1 MYVPVMVRML
11 LLKSAEYNLVV
22 CGKAFY
28 FNYVRTQ
35 IIRVLWQEFK
45 YMCQSS
51 LLNKWLLKSVFI
63 LFFVS

>member
-1 MYVPVMVRML
+1 MYVPVMIWML

-28 FNYVRTQ
+28 FNYVRAQ
-35 IIRVLWQEFK
+35 IIRVLWKELK

-51 LLNKWLLKSVFI
+51 LLNEWMLGCVFI